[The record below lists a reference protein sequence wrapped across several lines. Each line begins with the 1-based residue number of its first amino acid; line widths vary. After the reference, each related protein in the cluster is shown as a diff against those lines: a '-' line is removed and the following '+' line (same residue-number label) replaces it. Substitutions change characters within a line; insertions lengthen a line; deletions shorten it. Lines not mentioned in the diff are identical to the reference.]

1 MKKSLF
7 SGKISAVWRL
17 PLPVGLLLLARV
29 MLLMSTTPETL
40 RGFGDLAH
48 YWGWTSLAG
57 LPYIQFWVEYPPV
70 FPYLSELLGW
80 LAGGQGHVYAT
91 LLVAVLALADAGNL
105 AAFLRIAGKLESGAG
120 GDWRGWTYFAFL
132 AALPYTW
139 WYFDSLTVLVL
150 LLALEALLE
159 ERAVRGGLLVGLG
172 ILIKLFPALL
182 LPAVWR
188 RYPWRRALL
197 VTITGLLVAAG
208 VFGGLYLVS
217 PRQTAASLVVQANK
231 GSWETVW
238 ALIDGNLKTGNV
250 VSQPSDGL
258 DPAAAYVSHRNPAVI
273 ATWLTLLAFG
283 GLGLGAFFTSRIT
296 DVRGLIAFAGLT
308 CALFF
313 SWSPGWSPQWVLYLL
328 PVILLCL
335 PKARALLLSV
345 ALVLTNLL
353 EWPVLLS
360 RWRFD
365 GLWLTAPVRA
375 LLLLLLAWS
384 CYEVVR
390 RLQPRVRD

>member
-1 MKKSLF
+1 MIR
-7 SGKISAVWRL
+7 SGWIGKVAALLRL
-17 PLPVGLLLLARV
+17 PLPVGLLLLVRV

-40 RGFGDLAH
+40 RGFGDLPH
-48 YWGWTSLAG
+48 FWGWTSLAG
-57 LPYIQFWVEYPPV
+57 LPYIHYWVEFPPV

-80 LAGGQGHVYAT
+80 LAGGQEHVYDT
-91 LLVAVLALADAGNL
+91 LLVAVLALADAGSL
-105 AAFLRIAGKLESGAG
+105 AAFLRIAEKVGIESGG
-120 GDWRGWTYFAFL
+120 EWRAWSYFAFL

-139 WYFDSLTVLVL
+139 WYFDPLAVLAL
-150 LLALEALLE
+150 LLAIEVVLE
-159 ERAVRGGLLVGLG
+159 ERSVRGGLLVGLG
-172 ILIKLFPALL
+172 ILLKLFPALI

-188 RYPWRRALL
+188 RYPWRKALMMSA
-197 VTITGLLVAAG
+197 AAG
-208 VFGGLYLVS
+208 LAATIVYGGLFLVS

-238 ALIDGNLKTGNV
+238 ALVDGNLMTGNV
-250 VSQPSDGL
+250 VSQPAERL
-258 DPAAAYVSHRNPAVI
+258 DPAAASLSHRSTAVI
-273 ATWLTLLAFG
+273 PTWLTLLVFG
-283 GLGLGAFFTSRIT
+283 GLGLAAFFTSRVT
-296 DVRGLIAFAGLT
+296 DGRGLIAFAGLT
-308 CALFF
+308 FALFL

-335 PKARALLLSV
+335 PKPRALLLAV

-390 RLQPRVRD
+390 RVKA